1 MNHNKLSLKEIKKI
15 IFEEEYRRFP
25 YLDKF
30 KQNPYTYCKAR
41 YYMYLSVLIIY
52 ILIRSPITP
61 NMVTIAYGLCGI
73 IGAILLSIPNFYYNI
88 IGVLIFFNKGIL
100 DWSDGHLARLKYEPT
115 LTGHILDIYGAT
127 INSIGLRIGLGFFV
141 INQTNYDFL
150 IYLIAVIPFL
160 HTELYSSA
168 GKKIILENLSSIL
181 SQRKDKQNFVEKENF
196 SAQEIKHPKWLNF
209 FKGVFDDNAKNVD
222 FILLIVIIDIYTS
235 SHYSF
240 YIYLLIS
247 LKILIRFIL
256 SLFYGVRTK
265 WAESFVND
273 LKIDNDSKRND

>member
-1 MNHNKLSLKEIKKI
+1 M
-15 IFEEEYRRFP
+15 
-25 YLDKF
+25 
-30 KQNPYTYCKAR
+30 
-41 YYMYLSVLIIY
+41 
-52 ILIRSPITP
+52 
-61 NMVTIAYGLCGI
+61 
-73 IGAILLSIPNFYYNI
+73 
-88 IGVLIFFNKGIL
+88 
-100 DWSDGHLARLKYEPT
+100 
-115 LTGHILDIYGAT
+115 
-127 INSIGLRIGLGFFV
+127 
-141 INQTNYDFL
+141 
-150 IYLIAVIPFL
+150 